1 MRTMINIL
9 PASYRRQQIVRN
21 RVVQW
26 SSIIGCVLLTGW
38 VWHWHEMRQHTYLS
52 QQLDVLSREH
62 APTQTMLKQLV
73 DMRQQLKELQQQES
87 VAKELETQR
96 NALTLF
102 GVISDTAQK
111 TKGRLRVTKLE
122 LSNFQNVGAVA
133 GANTAAP
140 PPGGLLLSGISLD
153 NPAVAELLDGLQ
165 HSGIF
170 SHVELLKL
178 KEREGKDTSLRDYEV
193 RCEF

>member
-9 PASYRRQQIVRN
+9 PATYRRQQIIRN
-21 RVVQW
+21 RAVQW
-26 SSIIGCVLLTGW
+26 SMIIGVALLTGW
-38 VWHWHEMRQHTYLS
+38 GWHWHEMQEHTYLS

-62 APTQTMLKQLV
+62 TPTRTMLKQLV
-73 DMRQQLKELQQQES
+73 D
-87 VAKELETQR
+87 
-96 NALTLF
+96 
-102 GVISDTAQK
+102 
-111 TKGRLRVTKLE
+111 
-122 LSNFQNVGAVA
+122 
-133 GANTAAP
+133 
-140 PPGGLLLSGISLD
+140 PGGLLLTGVSLD

-178 KEREGKDTSLRDYEV
+178 KEREGNDNSMRDYEV

>member
-9 PASYRRQQIVRN
+9 PASYRRQQIIRN
-21 RVVQW
+21 RAVQW
-26 SSIIGCVLLTGW
+26 TTIIVAVLATGW
-38 VWHWHEMRQHTYLS
+38 TWHWLEMREQTYLS
-52 QQLDVLSREH
+52 QRLEVLSREH
-62 APTQTMLKQLV
+62 APTQMMLKQLV
-73 DMRQQLKELQQQES
+73 DMRHQLKELQQQES

-96 NALTLF
+96 NALTLL

-111 TKGRLRVTKLE
+111 TKGKLRVTKFE
-122 LSNFQNVGAVA
+122 LTNFQNA
-133 GANTAAP
+133 GKADAAAAGNSP
-140 PPGGLLLSGISLD
+140 PPGGLLLSGVSLD

-178 KEREGKDTSLRDYEV
+178 KERDGLTLRDYEV